1 MEGLQ
6 EIKKRL
12 YKFDKGR
19 QSKLLEKWASKLKL
33 QQIILENSE
42 KVQWIFINSFNWSA
56 ITQINNNH
64 WRQTKIKSH
73 KRFLCKCG
81 WNTDSQVGTSTTYSQ
96 VPHLQCYTV
105 CFVSNTRCIIVQE
118 SFHFVSKTWKII
130 VYLMTFY

>member
-73 KRFLCKCG
+73 KRFLCKCASVG
-81 WNTDSQVGTSTTYSQ
+81 EILAAKLGPQPPTPKSLIYSVTPCVSQVIPDASSFKKAFTSS
-96 VPHLQCYTV
+96 VKLGK
-105 CFVSNTRCIIVQE
+105 S
-118 SFHFVSKTWKII
+118 
-130 VYLMTFY
+130 